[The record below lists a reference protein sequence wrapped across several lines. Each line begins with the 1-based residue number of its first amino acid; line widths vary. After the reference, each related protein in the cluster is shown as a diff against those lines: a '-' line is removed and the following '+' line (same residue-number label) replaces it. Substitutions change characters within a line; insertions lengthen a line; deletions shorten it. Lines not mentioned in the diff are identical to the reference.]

1 MWFPELGCIVP
12 SFFANWTPWRGTI
25 RYIRKCSVACYLP
38 SELLTSPSSPL
49 HSRPSSG
56 GYNWR
61 RLWRKNT
68 GKITHMYS
76 LKLKLRA
83 KRSEVRSNAVA
94 QGVKSCDLCIPRADQ
109 LAIALSCYEL
119 SESLELLTG
128 TKHQGRAGSPPK
140 RSGVLN
146 RACCRRR
153 YSTMTCYEIGRNLYC
168 RPVCAVVEITL
179 H

>member
-1 MWFPELGCIVP
+1 LQTEHPGEVRLGI
-12 SFFANWTPWRGTI
+12 SGSALLLAT
-25 RYIRKCSVACYLP
+25 YLLNSSRRLP
-38 SELLTSPSSPL
+38 LLFTAGLPL
-49 HSRPSSG
+49 

-68 GKITHMYS
+68 GKITHMDS
-76 LKLKLRA
+76 LKPKLRA

-109 LAIALSCYEL
+109 LAIALSCHKL
-119 SESLELLTG
+119 SESLELLTE

-146 RACCRRR
+146 RACCRGR
-153 YSTMTCYEIGRNLYC
+153 YSTMTCCEIGRNLYC